1 MLQPS
6 PTRFFRNTVRKE
18 DPGLKGSSINSCVI
32 LDNVDEM
39 VVTWNTLEET
49 SDSFVE
55 YGETGTDQK
64 ISGKAKVF
72 NDSVYQFV
80 HRVTIINLKPTT
92 KYGNVHTLKSNMSR
106 ESFVNQFFTGC
117 VCFDFLVFDM

>member
-1 MLQPS
+1 
-6 PTRFFRNTVRKE
+6 
-18 DPGLKGSSINSCVI
+18 
-32 LDNVDEM
+32 M
-39 VVTWNTLEET
+39 VVTWNTLEAT

-106 ESFVNQFFTGC
+106 ESFVNQF
-117 VCFDFLVFDM
+117 VYRVFFFSIFWSLTFKNSALYEPI